1 MKFPADGNS
10 KDTIRVGRNMEYDYQ
25 TQAPIPDLQDFLDD
39 LVLEVLMSVFFQY
52 RSETKIDML
61 RLPLIMSKSLRGK
74 KINNDVNKKTIME
87 KEFTYSQETLE
98 KFQAMID
105 NKELSIRSIGDLA
118 PRELKVIG
126 EKLGMKDSSKTGE
139 VFKTDIVNL
148 SKVGFLMIAL
158 FFYKQTQFLYFT

>member
-87 KEFTYSQETLE
+87 KEFTYSQESLE

-105 NKELSIRSIGDLA
+105 NKELSIRSIGGTL
-118 PRELKVIG
+118 PQG
-126 EKLGMKDSSKTGE
+126 
-139 VFKTDIVNL
+139 N
-148 SKVGFLMIAL
+148 
-158 FFYKQTQFLYFT
+158 